1 MMKRAFL
8 AIFCC
13 LTLTFL
19 VTPSLS
25 AVTLT
30 NCDELGI
37 NGTACEQHLSSD
49 GGENVAGQAINLAL
63 GALGAIAVLIIVIA
77 GFQFALSQGN
87 QEKTKKARQTILY
100 AVVGLVV
107 AIAAY
112 AIVDFVLGQ
121 FIEA

>member
-1 MMKRAFL
+1 MMKRVVV

-19 VTPSLS
+19 AAPSIS
-25 AVTLT
+25 AVALT
-30 NCDELGI
+30 NCEELGI
-37 NGTACEQHLSSD
+37 DGTACEQNLSSD
-49 GGENVAGQAINLAL
+49 GGKNVAGQAINIAL
-63 GALGAIAVLIIVIA
+63 GVLGAIAVLIIVIA

-107 AIAAY
+107 AIFASV
-112 AIVDFVLGQ
+112 IVN
-121 FIEA
+121 FIIDNFGN